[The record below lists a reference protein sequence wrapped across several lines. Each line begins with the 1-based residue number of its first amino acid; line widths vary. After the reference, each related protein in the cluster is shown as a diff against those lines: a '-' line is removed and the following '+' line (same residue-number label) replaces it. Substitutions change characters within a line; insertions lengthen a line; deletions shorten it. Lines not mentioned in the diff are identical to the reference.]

1 MKAIL
6 AAVNNRNEDFN
17 ILLEELKGLCK
28 ACNIEYTHIMIQN
41 TIPSKA
47 YYLGK
52 GKAYE
57 LKEWINDEEMVI
69 FNDELSGLQM
79 RNLRALLDIEVTDRT
94 DLILRIFA
102 SRAHTKEARL
112 QVEIARLNYELPRLS
127 GMHQGIYSQQGG
139 MGFRGAGETQLE
151 LDRRKIHNRI
161 AGCKK
166 ELAIL
171 KKERQIQRKQRKYKD
186 IIALTGYTNSGKS
199 SLMNLYTHKKVEAK
213 DMLFATLQT
222 SSRKVR
228 IKNRDLIMSDTVGFI
243 SHLPTHLIQAFLSTL
258 EEVKEASLI
267 LMIIDRSS
275 PYVNKHIEV
284 TLDTLNKLGVKDI
297 PILYVYNKE
306 DLESQDFF
314 VPKEPYVFISVKNKT
329 HMNELEDMII
339 TLLTKDYQRVT
350 LDIPYTN
357 GGLYNELSHKY
368 QIIKQEFKDRSISIV
383 LELDQEDYFKYRQYR
398 I

>member
-139 MGFRGAGETQLE
+139 
-151 LDRRKIHNRI
+151 
-161 AGCKK
+161 
-166 ELAIL
+166 
-171 KKERQIQRKQRKYKD
+171 IQR
-186 IIALTGYTNSGKS
+186 
-199 SLMNLYTHKKVEAK
+199 
-213 DMLFATLQT
+213 
-222 SSRKVR
+222 SR
-228 IKNRDLIMSDTVGFI
+228 
-243 SHLPTHLIQAFLSTL
+243 
-258 EEVKEASLI
+258 
-267 LMIIDRSS
+267 
-275 PYVNKHIEV
+275 
-284 TLDTLNKLGVKDI
+284 
-297 PILYVYNKE
+297 
-306 DLESQDFF
+306 
-314 VPKEPYVFISVKNKT
+314 
-329 HMNELEDMII
+329 
-339 TLLTKDYQRVT
+339 
-350 LDIPYTN
+350 
-357 GGLYNELSHKY
+357 
-368 QIIKQEFKDRSISIV
+368 
-383 LELDQEDYFKYRQYR
+383 
-398 I
+398 